1 VQNEV
6 IMTLD
11 LNRYNDRVKDWMQL
25 ALQDMKT
32 NGAGMNIVH
41 RENSPSKGPS
51 LDKLKAKEHFDDGAI
66 DRIGFKMNRS
76 LIWTHK
82 GAGKGRGGTKGSS
95 WTDAHGNRKTTDPD
109 SLGKMAT
116 GGRTAKPWFTQ
127 FIESPAGVED
137 LATIAAEELGSAITN
152 KLFI

>member
-1 VQNEV
+1 
-6 IMTLD
+6 MSLD
-11 LNRYNDRVKDWMQL
+11 LNRYNERVKDWMQL
-25 ALQDMKT
+25 AIQDMKS

-41 RENSPSKGPS
+41 RSNSPSKGSS
-51 LDKLKAKEHFDDGAI
+51 LDKLKAKEHFDNGAI

-82 GAGKGRGGTKGSS
+82 GAGKGYGGSKGSS
-95 WTDAHGNRKTTDPD
+95 WRDGQGNRKSTAAA
-109 SLGKMAT
+109 SLGKA
-116 GGRTAKPWFTQ
+116 GSGARTAKPWFSQ
-127 FIESPAGVED
+127 FIESPNGVDD